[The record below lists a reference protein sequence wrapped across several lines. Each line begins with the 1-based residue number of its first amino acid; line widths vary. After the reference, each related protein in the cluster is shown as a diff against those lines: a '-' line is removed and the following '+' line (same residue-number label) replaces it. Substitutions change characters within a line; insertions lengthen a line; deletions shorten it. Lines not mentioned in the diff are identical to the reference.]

1 VINVKVTEK
10 NGPVVGIKA
19 VTDEDQVLLIT
30 EKGILIRLKVRDIRE
45 TGRAAMGVRLIDL
58 EEGDRVVAV
67 ARLAERED
75 PDEELSAN
83 RELLPAPAPASPPG
97 VAPFLKDDE

>member
-1 VINVKVTEK
+1 MINVKVTEK
-10 NGPVVGIKA
+10 NGPVVGIKS

-58 EEGDRVVAV
+58 DEGDRVVAV
-67 ARLAERED
+67 AKLAEREE
-75 PDEELSAN
+75 PEEEPPAQGS
-83 RELLPAPAPASPPG
+83 LPAGGPETP
-97 VAPFLKDDE
+97 PFLKDEA